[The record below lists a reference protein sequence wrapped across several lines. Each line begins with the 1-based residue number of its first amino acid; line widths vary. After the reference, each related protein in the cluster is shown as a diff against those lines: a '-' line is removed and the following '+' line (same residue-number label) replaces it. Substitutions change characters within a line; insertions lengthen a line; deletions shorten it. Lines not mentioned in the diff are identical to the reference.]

1 MVRIFTDGKKRFFS
15 RFLQHGILTLS
26 HFSAITGKVMSW
38 TETTIRMNR
47 NDTLAVMIDSVNY
60 RNLLRLCVTGFPFSI
75 SILSGCFDSLLSP
88 TSSTVLLA
96 FLIILRAEYSN
107 VSEVSINYV
116 ARLAALNSTG
126 SLCLFLHGCLK
137 G

>member
-1 MVRIFTDGKKRFFS
+1 
-15 RFLQHGILTLS
+15 
-26 HFSAITGKVMSW
+26 MSW

>member
-1 MVRIFTDGKKRFFS
+1 
-15 RFLQHGILTLS
+15 
-26 HFSAITGKVMSW
+26 MSW

-60 RNLLRLCVTGFPFSI
+60 RNLLRLCVAGFPFSV

-88 TSSTVLLA
+88 TSSIVLLA
-96 FLIILRAEYSN
+96 FLIIQIALFIKKKGCTRNKVVLSPMAIKVIVSVRGECSD

-116 ARLAALNSTG
+116 SRLRV
-126 SLCLFLHGCLK
+126 H
-137 G
+137 